1 VSKCEVCGE
10 PYSEHGGFNAA
21 CPPAPAHTPGPWKW
35 SDEGAYIVATH
46 ADLGSIV
53 IAKIAFVAAESV
65 ANGHLMTAA
74 PELLAALKAVVS
86 VADRKTAEFD
96 LARSAIAKAEGRNLS
111 SQAEVT
117 P

>member
-1 VSKCEVCGE
+1 MSKCEVCGE
-10 PYSEHGGFNAA
+10 SYSEHGGMNAT
-21 CPPAPAHTPGPWKW
+21 CPPKHTSGPWKW
-35 SDEGAYIVATH
+35 SEEGARIVAPH
-46 ADLGSIV
+46 AELGSIV

-96 LARSAIAKAEGRNLS
+96 LAHSAIAKAEGRMLS
-111 SQAEVT
+111 SQEIA